1 MNKINYKSDIEK
13 MADILVC
20 QIDREIYDPLI
31 SIGRRIYSTLV
42 NKNSVQVQPMSAP
55 SGLIFYLDFHYKDK
69 NLNEE
74 NPTE

>member
-1 MNKINYKSDIEK
+1 MNKIIYKSDIDK
-13 MADILVC
+13 MSDILVC
-20 QIDREIYDPLI
+20 QIDREIYNPPT
-31 SIGRRIYSTLV
+31 SMGRRIYSTLV
-42 NKNSVQVQPMSAP
+42 NKNLVQVQPMSAP